1 MPVYKLEALLKNIT
15 DKEIWEKG
23 KYISENGN
31 LIENEEDLKNEEDE
45 MYYILKGSILN
56 EERIYSTSVSW
67 ILEENKKAELISWK
81 CTCQHLE
88 EVSAPCEHLAAL
100 VQSISKAERERNAI
114 RDENFSVAFIDD
126 NIFQDKKKSLS
137 LKFNVKT
144 ASEYDGEKEKL
155 AFSDFEIY
163 NKVSM
168 ERRKI
173 NFDTVVS
180 SEIDEIRKNYI
191 EDDLDFDDTSSDFL
205 KFIKFIENSAKA
217 MSIDFYNNEF
227 IIPEFFIEKGV
238 KYAEALGKNY
248 NSNIEIN
255 FEIKVKENLDYYILE
270 FNNFSQ
276 ADILNEEYLLLREK
290 GKVSIKNIKKEEIKK
305 IKAVKEAEKREG
317 TYKIR
322 KGSPLIRE
330 ILNNIRSI
338 GEIKFD
344 KSIKTEIFSP
354 SLVSLRLFINETSN
368 KDITIIPQY
377 IYDGKTAEEIK
388 DHLMLKNT
396 KKEKEIFS
404 KFESFIKKCG
414 FKKVNGKFIL
424 PDKDDLIYNFMEDG
438 FKNLKEKY
446 KVIICEELK
455 EREYKK
461 VVPYVEVTI
470 TDKIYI
476 EFFLDD
482 DIAKEKIVDII
493 KEAENGKNY
502 FYLSEKEILYINT
515 PEMKEFRNI
524 IFSLSV
530 SEKEILYGRFVRK
543 VFYSDF
549 LKNIAEDSAENSALN
564 ILDMRERFTKI
575 RVSRAFETFSYH
587 KKGVQL
593 AFDLK
598 RIKAGTLFSYDIGLG
613 EVRQT
618 AAILRARL
626 APLKRVIIAVPP
638 YKLLYW
644 KNRLTEESLGK
655 KVKIISG
662 DTEEKIKAFE
672 KVKTD
677 DIIVISYEDLFT
689 ECARFEYIDFE
700 MIIFDNPLYVPKI
713 IRDEFSEAI
722 GTLKYES
729 SLCFV
734 GRFEEKAY
742 SEWFYIFSLIN
753 PKYLGTKEEFYEKY
767 ISDSN
772 KRENRDFLLSKLVNP
787 FILRKTKE
795 EVIDE
800 LPNKEIRDFYFEM
813 KDGSK
818 QKNIYMKY
826 LNRLNKR
833 LVILERPE
841 QHRKKIFTVI
851 ERLRQVC
858 SSPALINKKYGDNQ
872 GKINALSNILK
883 TCAAEKRK
891 VVIYSAFK
899 NTAGKLCK
907 HYKRFY
913 KNCSFMSLPVSEKI
927 KEEMYSKFYKE
938 EYEKEYFFLFINN
951 IGYEEPQDIE
961 YDVIIYFDPPWD
973 RFFYVDKTKKLYR
986 KKPIEINFITN
997 RSIEDKIN
1005 NKRMRLYRNK
1015 ILKTYFED
1023 MKKGKILEREYTRE
1037 EIFAFLQI

>member
-1 MPVYKLEALLKNIT
+1 MR
-15 DKEIWEKG
+15 G
-23 KYISENGN
+23 
-31 LIENEEDLKNEEDE
+31 
-45 MYYILKGSILN
+45 
-56 EERIYSTSVSW
+56 
-67 ILEENKKAELISWK
+67 
-81 CTCQHLE
+81 
-88 EVSAPCEHLAAL
+88 
-100 VQSISKAERERNAI
+100 
-114 RDENFSVAFIDD
+114 
-126 NIFQDKKKSLS
+126 
-137 LKFNVKT
+137 
-144 ASEYDGEKEKL
+144 
-155 AFSDFEIY
+155 
-163 NKVSM
+163 
-168 ERRKI
+168 
-173 NFDTVVS
+173 
-180 SEIDEIRKNYI
+180 
-191 EDDLDFDDTSSDFL
+191 
-205 KFIKFIENSAKA
+205 
-217 MSIDFYNNEF
+217 
-227 IIPEFFIEKGV
+227 
-238 KYAEALGKNY
+238 
-248 NSNIEIN
+248 
-255 FEIKVKENLDYYILE
+255 
-270 FNNFSQ
+270 
-276 ADILNEEYLLLREK
+276 
-290 GKVSIKNIKKEEIKK
+290 
-305 IKAVKEAEKREG
+305 
-317 TYKIR
+317 
-322 KGSPLIRE
+322 
-330 ILNNIRSI
+330 
-338 GEIKFD
+338 
-344 KSIKTEIFSP
+344 
-354 SLVSLRLFINETSN
+354 RL
-368 KDITIIPQY
+368 
-377 IYDGKTAEEIK
+377 
-388 DHLMLKNT
+388 
-396 KKEKEIFS
+396 
-404 KFESFIKKCG
+404 
-414 FKKVNGKFIL
+414 
-424 PDKDDLIYNFMEDG
+424 
-438 FKNLKEKY
+438 
-446 KVIICEELK
+446 
-455 EREYKK
+455 
-461 VVPYVEVTI
+461 
-470 TDKIYI
+470 
-476 EFFLDD
+476 
-482 DIAKEKIVDII
+482 
-493 KEAENGKNY
+493 
-502 FYLSEKEILYINT
+502 
-515 PEMKEFRNI
+515 
-524 IFSLSV
+524 
-530 SEKEILYGRFVRK
+530 
-543 VFYSDF
+543 
-549 LKNIAEDSAENSALN
+549 
-564 ILDMRERFTKI
+564 TKI
-575 RVSRAFETFSYH
+575 RVSRAFETLSYH

-951 IGYEEPQDIE
+951 IGYEELQDIE

-986 KKPIEINFITN
+986 KKPVEINFITN

-1023 MKKGKILEREYTRE
+1023 MKKGKILKREYTRE

>member
-461 VVPYVEVTI
+461 VVPY
-470 TDKIYI
+470 
-476 EFFLDD
+476 
-482 DIAKEKIVDII
+482 
-493 KEAENGKNY
+493 
-502 FYLSEKEILYINT
+502 
-515 PEMKEFRNI
+515 
-524 IFSLSV
+524 
-530 SEKEILYGRFVRK
+530 
-543 VFYSDF
+543 
-549 LKNIAEDSAENSALN
+549 
-564 ILDMRERFTKI
+564 
-575 RVSRAFETFSYH
+575 
-587 KKGVQL
+587 
-593 AFDLK
+593 
-598 RIKAGTLFSYDIGLG
+598 DIGLG

-951 IGYEEPQDIE
+951 IGYEELQDIE

-986 KKPIEINFITN
+986 KKPVEINFITN

-1023 MKKGKILEREYTRE
+1023 MKKGKILKREYTRE